1 MAAAVLDSEGRH
13 ELRRPPPLAVR
24 AVLYEELEE
33 GIFRKRL
40 IRPGLTGLVQANK
53 GIEDHPNEWALDFA
67 YIGYMHAESSGWA
80 KLAFDLRVLKRSAGT
95 VFQGK
100 GL

>member
-1 MAAAVLDSEGRH
+1 M
-13 ELRRPPPLAVR
+13 
-24 AVLYEELEE
+24 
-33 GIFRKRL
+33 
-40 IRPGLTGLVQANK
+40 QANK
-53 GIEDHPNEWALDFA
+53 GVKDGPNEWALDFA

-100 GL
+100 GLWSAHYRVGLRHGATEFAPGSGPPYVPRAPRRSHDPA

>member
-1 MAAAVLDSEGRH
+1 M
-13 ELRRPPPLAVR
+13 
-24 AVLYEELEE
+24 
-33 GIFRKRL
+33 
-40 IRPGLTGLVQANK
+40 QANK
-53 GIEDHPNEWALDFA
+53 GVKDGPNEWALDFA

>member
-1 MAAAVLDSEGRH
+1 M
-13 ELRRPPPLAVR
+13 
-24 AVLYEELEE
+24 
-33 GIFRKRL
+33 
-40 IRPGLTGLVQANK
+40 QANK
-53 GIEDHPNEWALDFA
+53 GVKDGPNEWALDFA
-67 YIGYMHAESSGWA
+67 YIGYMHAEWSGWA